1 MADSLYVHIPFCRH
15 ICHYCDFAKRIY
27 NEELA
32 DQYLDQLEKEISR
45 IRQDRFDTVYIG
57 GGTPSALN
65 CRQLEKLFG
74 MLSVFTVGKE
84 FTFEINPETMTLE
97 KAMLLRKHGVNRVSI
112 GLQTFNET
120 ILKEIGRTHVLLDA
134 ENTFRYL
141 KEAGIDN
148 ISVDLMYGF
157 ENQTVEQLQQD
168 IEKAVSLDIKH
179 ISIYELEVH
188 EGTVLGHRGYR
199 NCSDDDLYLMYS
211 TIRKQL
217 PLYGFQQYE
226 ISNFALEGYQSVHNK
241 TYWHYY
247 DYIGVGLGAAGKEN
261 HIRYENTHSLKE
273 YLAGNWRQE
282 EIKLSREDE
291 RFESVMMGLRLLEG
305 INIKEYNKT
314 LGCNILDHYRKPI
327 ENNLLNGRLIVDGG
341 YLKLS
346 DTGIYLMN
354 DVLVD
359 FMVWL

>member
-32 DQYLDQLEKEISR
+32 DQYLNQLEKEISR
-45 IRQDRFDTVYIG
+45 IRQECFDTVYIG

-74 MLSVFTVGKE
+74 ILSVFAVGKE
-84 FTFEINPETMTLE
+84 FTFEINPETMTPE
-97 KAMLLRKHGVNRVSI
+97 KAMLLKKYGVNRVSI
-112 GLQTFNET
+112 GIQTFNEE
-120 ILKEIGRTHVLLDA
+120 ILKEIGRTHVLQDV

-148 ISVDLMYGF
+148 ISIDLMYGF
-157 ENQTVEQLQQD
+157 EHQTVEQLQQD
-168 IEKAVSLDIKH
+168 IEKAVRLDIKH

-188 EGTVLGHRGYR
+188 EGTVLGHRGYK

-241 TYWHYY
+241 TYWHYN
-247 DYIGVGLGAAGKEN
+247 DYIGVGLGAAGKEY
-261 HIRYENTHSLKE
+261 HIRYENTHSLKQ
-273 YLAGNWRQE
+273 YLAGDWRQE
-282 EIKLSREDE
+282 EIKLSLEDE

-305 INIKEYNKT
+305 IEIKEYNKT
-314 LGCNILDHYRKPI
+314 LSCNILDHYREPI
-327 ENNLLNGRLIVDGG
+327 EKNLSSGRLIIDGG